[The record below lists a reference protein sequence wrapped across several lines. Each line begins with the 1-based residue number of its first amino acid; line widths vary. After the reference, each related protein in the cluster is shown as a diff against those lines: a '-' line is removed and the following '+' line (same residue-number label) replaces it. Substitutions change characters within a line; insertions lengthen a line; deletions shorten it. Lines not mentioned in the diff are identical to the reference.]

1 MDDLGAEYEC
11 QVCGNIVIF
20 REENIKMAENGQ
32 GSIKAMSQEK
42 HEAIHQG
49 KETET
54 IVDLPADLQDVYN
67 VLHLTEKQFEVLDNF
82 LEKALIALAN
92 QAKYEKALQLMAEH
106 SLCATAYGNNCDV
119 CDCEN
124 PNIRNKCMSQ
134 YINDFKQQAGLE
146 V

>member
-1 MDDLGAEYEC
+1 MGAGIMRCPICGEEMGVDD
-11 QVCGNIVIF
+11 NIVIF
-20 REENIKMAENGQ
+20 RG
-32 GSIKAMSQEK
+32 
-42 HEAIHQG
+42 EA
-49 KETET
+49 ET
-54 IVDLPADLQDVYN
+54 IVDLPADLQNVYN